1 MWLAWCLLF
10 LASFKSLWWVA
21 LVVCFECSAVSLS
34 EDCAIITYK
43 IFIAHSVHQL
53 TRCTFQILPWSVFLS
68 VPTHTHEYMAWRH
81 VLTCIVMHTWPG
93 DMFWYIWCR
102 VVDTYMHIRG
112 MFYIHTCRYMHAWP
126 GDMFNVQVFQQQAW
140 DILVGN
146 RDVMV

>member
-1 MWLAWCLLF
+1 M
-10 LASFKSLWWVA
+10 
-21 LVVCFECSAVSLS
+21 
-34 EDCAIITYK
+34 
-43 IFIAHSVHQL
+43 
-53 TRCTFQILPWSVFLS
+53 
-68 VPTHTHEYMAWRH
+68 VP
-81 VLTCIVMHTWPG
+81 
-93 DMFWYIWCR
+93 